1 MQNDQIKQ
9 LIKSAQGGN
18 KNAYRELCNS
28 NIRKIYNLAVRLIL
42 NIEIAE
48 VLTENIFIEAWENIK
63 SIRED
68 QELVAWLNSI
78 AIYKILDEIRTNE
91 IKKELLKKKIITESD
106 FSILSTDKFENLIL
120 ILPDRKRIVFILH
133 EIEKYTYDEIADFSD
148 EMTKDEIKN
157 IIQAT
162 RNSLINSPDYE

>member
-1 MQNDQIKQ
+1 MQNDQIIQ
-9 LIKSAQGGN
+9 LIKSAQEGN
-18 KNAYRELCNS
+18 KNAYRELCNA

-48 VLTENIFIEAWENIK
+48 VLTENVFIEAWENLK
-63 SIRED
+63 SIREE
-68 QELVAWLNSI
+68 QELGAWLNSI

-91 IKKELLKKKIITESD
+91 IKKELLKKKTITESS

-157 IIQAT
+157 VIQST

>member
-9 LIKSAQGGN
+9 LIKSAQEGN
-18 KNAYRELCNS
+18 KNAYRELCNA

-48 VLTENIFIEAWENIK
+48 VLTENVFIEAWENLK

-68 QELVAWLNSI
+68 QELGAWLNSI

-91 IKKELLKKKIITESD
+91 IKNELLKKKIITESS

-157 IIQAT
+157 VIQAT

>member
-9 LIKSAQGGN
+9 LIKSAQEGN

-91 IKKELLKKKIITESD
+91 IKKELL
-106 FSILSTDKFENLIL
+106 
-120 ILPDRKRIVFILH
+120 
-133 EIEKYTYDEIADFSD
+133 
-148 EMTKDEIKN
+148 N
-157 IIQAT
+157 IIEMSA
-162 RNSLINSPDYE
+162 SPGSVRKNAMNRTTGRKE

>member
-9 LIKSAQGGN
+9 LIKSAQEGN
-18 KNAYRELCNS
+18 KNAYRELCNA

-48 VLTENIFIEAWENIK
+48 VLTENVFIEAWENLK
-63 SIRED
+63 SIREE
-68 QELVAWLNSI
+68 QELGAWLNSI

-91 IKKELLKKKIITESD
+91 IKKELLKKKTITESS

-157 IIQAT
+157 VIQST